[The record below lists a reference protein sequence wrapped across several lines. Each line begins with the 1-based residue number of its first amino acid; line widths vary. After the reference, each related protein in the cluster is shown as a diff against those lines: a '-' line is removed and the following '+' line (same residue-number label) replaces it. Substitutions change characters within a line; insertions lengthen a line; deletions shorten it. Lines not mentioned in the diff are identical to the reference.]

1 MRSRLTDG
9 SACERAQ
16 SPAEWRGP
24 AGCRLACARTPRAD
38 RTSGCHA
45 EEGVVGWSRV
55 NRCETDELARWLAS
69 PPLRWVR
76 RSRLAQLVAGRGEA
90 LLRDQR
96 TGASD
101 DMCVGAA
108 LLAEWDRA
116 LSGGGLM
123 DAAVAAT
130 AVAGLAAGDASLTVV
145 EERAVD
151 LTLRAGAVAS
161 DLRRLVRLRERGTAV
176 LRGALRECVALAAA
190 TGGDADRSGNGL
202 VWLELEDGA
211 ARGAGELLVAV
222 LLAEQGA

>member
-1 MRSRLTDG
+1 VYG
-9 SACERAQ
+9 
-16 SPAEWRGP
+16 
-24 AGCRLACARTPRAD
+24 
-38 RTSGCHA
+38 
-45 EEGVVGWSRV
+45 
-55 NRCETDELARWLAS
+55 CETDELARWLGS

-76 RSRLAQLVAGRGEA
+76 RSRLALVVAGRGEA
-90 LLRDQR
+90 LLSDQR
-96 TGASD
+96 IGASD
-101 DMCVGAA
+101 DARVGGV
-108 LLAEWDRA
+108 LLAGWDRA
-116 LSGGGLM
+116 LSAGGLM

-130 AVAGLAAGDASLTVV
+130 AVAGWAAGDPSLTVV

-190 TGGDADRSGNGL
+190 AGGDANRSGDGL
-202 VWLELEDGA
+202 VWLKLEEAA

>member
-1 MRSRLTDG
+1 MDG
-9 SACERAQ
+9 
-16 SPAEWRGP
+16 
-24 AGCRLACARTPRAD
+24 
-38 RTSGCHA
+38 
-45 EEGVVGWSRV
+45 
-55 NRCETDELARWLAS
+55 CETDGLARWLGS

-76 RSRLAQLVAGRGEA
+76 RSRLALVVAGRGEA
-90 LLRDQR
+90 LLSDQR
-96 TGASD
+96 IGASD
-101 DMCVGAA
+101 DARVGGV
-108 LLAEWDRA
+108 LLAGWDRA
-116 LSGGGLM
+116 LSAGGLM

-130 AVAGLAAGDASLTVV
+130 AVAGWAAGDPSLTVV

-190 TGGDADRSGNGL
+190 AGGDANRSGDGL
-202 VWLELEDGA
+202 VWLKLEEAA